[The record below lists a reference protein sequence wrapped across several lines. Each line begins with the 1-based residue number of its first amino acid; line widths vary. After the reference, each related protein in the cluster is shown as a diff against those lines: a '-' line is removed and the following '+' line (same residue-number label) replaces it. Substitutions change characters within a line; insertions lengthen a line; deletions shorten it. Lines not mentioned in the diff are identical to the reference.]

1 MFGRGFL
8 WWKTQSWKGKVFL
21 FSLSL
26 SLSLSV
32 CQSLSRASPSGAS
45 RESEGRRESRERL
58 RRRIVAKGSY
68 PAPSL
73 GLREVY
79 SSILLLLLLLR
90 FVPTASLL

>member
-1 MFGRGFL
+1 MVENAKLER
-8 WWKTQSWKGKVFL
+8 KGL
-21 FSLSL
+21 SISLSL
-26 SLSLSV
+26 YLSLSV

-58 RRRIVAKGSY
+58 RRRIVVKGSY

-79 SSILLLLLLLR
+79 SSSSSLRSHGILTLID
-90 FVPTASLL
+90 